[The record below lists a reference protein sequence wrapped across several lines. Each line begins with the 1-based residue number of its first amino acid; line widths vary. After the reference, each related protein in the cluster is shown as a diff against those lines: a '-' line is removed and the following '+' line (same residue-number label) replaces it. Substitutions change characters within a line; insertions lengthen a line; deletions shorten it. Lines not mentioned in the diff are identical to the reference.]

1 MIEIGIGIAAV
12 TAGVVKRQLAAI
24 DAFFPPIDRVLLPDR
39 LDFDADLCQLIG
51 NDFASLSS
59 FEMPIRRK
67 IELGLKTIWIT
78 RFAEQLPRL
87 LKIVGITLYVGS

>member
-1 MIEIGIGIAAV
+1 MIEISIGIAAV

-24 DAFFPPIDRVLLPDR
+24 DAFFPPIDRVFLPDR
-39 LDFDADLCQLIG
+39 LDFDTDLGQLIG

-59 FEMPIRRK
+59 FEVPIRRK

-78 RFAEQLPRL
+78 CFAEQLPSLFR
-87 LKIVGITLYVGS
+87 S